1 MHLSKEVKIGLI
13 AVIVLL
19 LSVWGF
25 NYLKGKNILKPT
37 DEYYLIFDRID
48 GLIESGMVSYKGYK
62 VGNIASI
69 KFDSRKSGKFILRIV
84 LEEKL
89 NIPKDSYIKTKS
101 SNPLVATSDL
111 ELIFG
116 NADEYLHPGDTILT
130 RTSRNFSD
138 ILEPLEQKLNT
149 VMNGI
154 DSLVISINSVLTPES
169 EANLRNSLANL
180 DKSLLALR
188 SSLGPDGSLY
198 NSLANLEAVTSNL
211 NKKNPQIAS
220 GIEHLANVSSALDSA
235 NLDKTI
241 QDLDSTLVSLQAVI
255 EKMNA
260 GEGTMGKLVND
271 SNLYTNLDSTTYHLN
286 QLMKDLKE
294 NPKRYVHFS
303 LFGKKDN

>member
-1 MHLSKEVKIGLI
+1 LVSLRLKL
-13 AVIVLL
+13 VILPVLNR
-19 LSVWGF
+19 F
-25 NYLKGKNILKPT
+25 P
-37 DEYYLIFDRID
+37 
-48 GLIESGMVSYKGYK
+48 
-62 VGNIASI
+62 
-69 KFDSRKSGKFILRIV
+69 KSEKFILRIV

-220 GIEHLANVSSALDSA
+220 GIEHRQIVSSR
-235 NLDKTI
+235 
-241 QDLDSTLVSLQAVI
+241 STVL
-255 EKMNA
+255 
-260 GEGTMGKLVND
+260 T
-271 SNLYTNLDSTTYHLN
+271 
-286 QLMKDLKE
+286 
-294 NPKRYVHFS
+294 
-303 LFGKKDN
+303 